1 MKANTHFLSYLAHFF
16 LEWEMFQMKDVEKI
30 KTHILRSVTFIFR
43 KSCRV
48 WDKVEK
54 YYIAGQVTYE
64 NTAYA
69 HCMLDT

>member
-1 MKANTHFLSYLAHFF
+1 
-16 LEWEMFQMKDVEKI
+16 
-30 KTHILRSVTFIFR
+30 
-43 KSCRV
+43 
-48 WDKVEK
+48 VEK